1 VDSPVE
7 FASPGMGVSR
17 IFWDTTLFIYLIQDF
32 ADLSERVVS
41 PCNRMIERGDEEK
54 GDKSNFKG
62 D

>member
-1 VDSPVE
+1 
-7 FASPGMGVSR
+7 MGVSR